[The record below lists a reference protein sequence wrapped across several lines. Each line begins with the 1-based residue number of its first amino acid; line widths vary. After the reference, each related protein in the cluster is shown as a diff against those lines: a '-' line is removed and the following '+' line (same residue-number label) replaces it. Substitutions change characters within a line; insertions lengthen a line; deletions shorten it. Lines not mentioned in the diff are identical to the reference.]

1 MDASFW
7 LDKWQRNETGFH
19 AAEPHAFLL
28 RHFPAVNLAAGAHV
42 FVPLCGKTVD
52 IHWLLAQG
60 FRVTGSE
67 LSQTAVESLFQD
79 LGYKPE
85 ITLTDY
91 GPCYSAG
98 PLRVFVGDI
107 FRLDATAV
115 GAVDA
120 VYDRAALIALPHH
133 MRQLYAAHVVQITHA
148 ARQLLVCL
156 DYDQTRRAGPPFS
169 VDERELR
176 ALYAGHY
183 TLTEQEAEAVPGGL
197 KGICPAQEVVWLL
210 SPKRL

>member
-7 LDKWQRNETGFH
+7 LDKWERNETGFH
-19 AAEPHAFLL
+19 APEPHTFLL
-28 RHFPAVNLAAGAHV
+28 RNFPALKLSTGAHV

-67 LSQTAVESLFQD
+67 LSQIAVESLFQD

-98 PLRVFVGDI
+98 CLRVFVGDI
-107 FRLDATAV
+107 FRLDTNALGV
-115 GAVDA
+115 VDA
-120 VYDRAALIALPHH
+120 VYDRAALIALPQD
-133 MRQLYAAHVVQITHA
+133 MRRLYAAHIVQITHA
-148 ARQLLVCL
+148 AQQLLVCL
-156 DYDQTRRAGPPFS
+156 DYDQAKRGGPPFS
-169 VDERELR
+169 VDERELST
-176 ALYAGHY
+176 LYAADY
-183 TLTEQEAEAVPGGL
+183 TLTELEAVAVPGGL
-197 KGICPAQEVVWLL
+197 KGICPAQELVWLL